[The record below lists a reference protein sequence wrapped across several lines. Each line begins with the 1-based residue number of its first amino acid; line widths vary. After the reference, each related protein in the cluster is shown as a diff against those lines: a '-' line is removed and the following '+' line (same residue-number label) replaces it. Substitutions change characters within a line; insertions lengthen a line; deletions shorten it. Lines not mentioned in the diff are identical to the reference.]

1 MSGGH
6 GQVLGHPQP
15 DRARLHLRRGR
26 VAALGAAGLIVAVG
40 VLVLGAAAL
49 TGGPRALAQ
58 ASVAPQIDSGPS
70 FSVEEGTAAVAT
82 LVATDDDTD
91 AVGLEWSIAG
101 GADQSHFTLT
111 EAGELSFTAAKDFE
125 NPDDSEPDGV
135 YEVSVSVT
143 DGTDSDTAA
152 LTVTVTNVIELT
164 TMTGGVPVLLSSLS
178 RRLLSNSGRGAR
190 DRVGGCGRIGGMQGT
205 EKPDRELL
213 DALGLCGALVREGS
227 VYRFLAEHR
236 LRLFGD
242 GLFADLFG
250 GRGRPSVPGS
260 VIAVVMVLQA
270 LEGCSD
276 REAVERLRC
285 DVRWKAAAG
294 LGIDDEGFDASVLT
308 LWRQRLRASERPE
321 RIFDAVREV
330 AAECGALSKRTRRA
344 LDSTVL
350 YDAVA
355 TQDTVTMIGAQIR
368 RVRRLAPQAAAVAL
382 GHDYDGRAKPVC
394 DWGDPD
400 ERAWLIDDLVT
411 DAQRVLDAL
420 DGSEL
425 SDEQAQAAAL
435 LAVVAGQDVEADP
448 KVPGR
453 WRIARRVAKGR
464 VISTVDPEARHARK
478 SRSQRRDGYKAHI
491 CAEPDTGLITAAELT
506 TADTSDARVGPRL
519 LQQDPT
525 APHNTA
531 DTVDTTADTTDTTA
545 DTTTD
550 TTADTTADNTA
561 DTVDTT
567 ADTDTADTADA
578 EGFVGLVLADSAY
591 ASGEALDAFAA
602 AGYDTAIKPIN
613 PKPLIAGGFTRDDF
627 TIDTDAQTV
636 TCPAGHTKAV
646 KSGAA
651 RFGAS
656 CSSCPL
662 RPRCTT
668 SAAGRSVTVDAYHH
682 RRQANKTRWARP
694 ATQALY
700 RRHRPMAERSIAWLT
715 RNKAR
720 RVPYRGVAANH
731 LWLTT
736 RAAAVNL
743 VRLTNLGVTHNNGA
757 FTL

>member
-1 MSGGH
+1 
-6 GQVLGHPQP
+6 
-15 DRARLHLRRGR
+15 
-26 VAALGAAGLIVAVG
+26 
-40 VLVLGAAAL
+40 
-49 TGGPRALAQ
+49 
-58 ASVAPQIDSGPS
+58 
-70 FSVEEGTAAVAT
+70 
-82 LVATDDDTD
+82 
-91 AVGLEWSIAG
+91 
-101 GADQSHFTLT
+101 
-111 EAGELSFTAAKDFE
+111 
-125 NPDDSEPDGV
+125 
-135 YEVSVSVT
+135 
-143 DGTDSDTAA
+143 
-152 LTVTVTNVIELT
+152 
-164 TMTGGVPVLLSSLS
+164 
-178 RRLLSNSGRGAR
+178 
-190 DRVGGCGRIGGMQGT
+190 MQGT

-213 DALGLCGALVREGS
+213 DALELCGALVREGS

-368 RVRRLAPQAAAVAL
+368 RVRRLAPRAAVLVLA
-382 GHDYDGRAKPVC
+382 HDYDSRAKPVC

-400 ERAWLIDDLVT
+400 ERAWLIDELVT

-420 DGSEL
+420 AGSEL

-506 TADTSDARVGPRL
+506 TADTSDAQVGPRL

-525 APHNTA
+525 APHNT
-531 DTVDTTADTTDTTA
+531 TD
-545 DTTTD
+545 
-550 TTADTTADNTA
+550 TADTTADTA
-561 DTVDTT
+561 DTADTT
-567 ADTDTADTADA
+567 ADTADTDTADA

-613 PKPLIAGGFTRDDF
+613 PKPRIAGGFTRDDF

-668 SAAGRSVTVDAYHH
+668 SAAGRSVTVDAHH
-682 RRQANKTRWARP
+682 RRRQANKARWARP

>member
-1 MSGGH
+1 
-6 GQVLGHPQP
+6 
-15 DRARLHLRRGR
+15 
-26 VAALGAAGLIVAVG
+26 
-40 VLVLGAAAL
+40 
-49 TGGPRALAQ
+49 
-58 ASVAPQIDSGPS
+58 
-70 FSVEEGTAAVAT
+70 
-82 LVATDDDTD
+82 
-91 AVGLEWSIAG
+91 
-101 GADQSHFTLT
+101 
-111 EAGELSFTAAKDFE
+111 
-125 NPDDSEPDGV
+125 
-135 YEVSVSVT
+135 
-143 DGTDSDTAA
+143 
-152 LTVTVTNVIELT
+152 
-164 TMTGGVPVLLSSLS
+164 
-178 RRLLSNSGRGAR
+178 
-190 DRVGGCGRIGGMQGT
+190 MQGT

-276 REAVERLRC
+276 REAIERLRC

-321 RIFDAVREV
+321 RVFDAVREV

-368 RVRRLAPQAAAVAL
+368 RVRKLAPRAAALVLA
-382 GHDYDGRAKPVC
+382 HDYDSRAKPVC

-400 ERAWLIDDLVT
+400 ERAWLIDELVS

-420 DGSEL
+420 EGSEL

-525 APHNTA
+525 APHNT
-531 DTVDTTADTTDTTA
+531 DTDTADTADTA
-545 DTTTD
+545 DTD
-550 TTADTTADNTA
+550 TADTDTA
-561 DTVDTT
+561 DTDTADTDTADTDT
-567 ADTDTADTADA
+567 ADTDTADTATADTATADNTDTADTAAVGGVGA

-602 AGYDTAIKPIN
+602 AGYDTAIKPID
-613 PKPLIAGGFTRDDF
+613 PKPRIPGGFTRDDF

-646 KSGAA
+646 TSAAA
-651 RFGAS
+651 RFGAL
-656 CSSCPL
+656 CNTCPL
-662 RPRCTT
+662 RARCTT
-668 SAAGRSVTVDAYHH
+668 SAAGRSVTVDQHHH
-682 RRQANKTRWARP
+682 RRQANKTRWAQP
-694 ATQALY
+694 ATQAAY
-700 RRHRPMAERSIAWLT
+700 QQHRPMAERSIAWLT

>member
-1 MSGGH
+1 
-6 GQVLGHPQP
+6 
-15 DRARLHLRRGR
+15 
-26 VAALGAAGLIVAVG
+26 
-40 VLVLGAAAL
+40 
-49 TGGPRALAQ
+49 
-58 ASVAPQIDSGPS
+58 
-70 FSVEEGTAAVAT
+70 
-82 LVATDDDTD
+82 
-91 AVGLEWSIAG
+91 
-101 GADQSHFTLT
+101 
-111 EAGELSFTAAKDFE
+111 
-125 NPDDSEPDGV
+125 
-135 YEVSVSVT
+135 
-143 DGTDSDTAA
+143 
-152 LTVTVTNVIELT
+152 
-164 TMTGGVPVLLSSLS
+164 
-178 RRLLSNSGRGAR
+178 
-190 DRVGGCGRIGGMQGT
+190 MQGT

-531 DTVDTTADTTDTTA
+531 DTVDTTADTADTTA
-545 DTTTD
+545 DTAD
-550 TTADTTADNTA
+550 TADTTADTA
-561 DTVDTT
+561 DT
-567 ADTDTADTADA
+567 DTADA

-668 SAAGRSVTVDAYHH
+668 SAAGRSVTVDAHH
-682 RRQANKTRWARP
+682 RRRQANKARWARP

>member
-1 MSGGH
+1 
-6 GQVLGHPQP
+6 
-15 DRARLHLRRGR
+15 
-26 VAALGAAGLIVAVG
+26 
-40 VLVLGAAAL
+40 
-49 TGGPRALAQ
+49 
-58 ASVAPQIDSGPS
+58 
-70 FSVEEGTAAVAT
+70 
-82 LVATDDDTD
+82 
-91 AVGLEWSIAG
+91 
-101 GADQSHFTLT
+101 
-111 EAGELSFTAAKDFE
+111 
-125 NPDDSEPDGV
+125 
-135 YEVSVSVT
+135 
-143 DGTDSDTAA
+143 
-152 LTVTVTNVIELT
+152 
-164 TMTGGVPVLLSSLS
+164 
-178 RRLLSNSGRGAR
+178 
-190 DRVGGCGRIGGMQGT
+190 MQGT

-308 LWRQRLRASERPE
+308 LWRQRLRASSCPE

-368 RVRRLAPQAAAVAL
+368 RVRRLAPRAAALVLAR
-382 GHDYDGRAKPVC
+382 DYDGRAKPVC

-400 ERAWLIDDLVT
+400 ERAWLIDELVS

-525 APHNTA
+525 APHNT
-531 DTVDTTADTTDTTA
+531 DTADTA
-545 DTTTD
+545 D
-550 TTADTTADNTA
+550 
-561 DTVDTT
+561 T
-567 ADTDTADTADA
+567 ADTDTADTAAVGGVGA

-602 AGYDTAIKPIN
+602 AGYDTAIKPID
-613 PKPLIAGGFTRDDF
+613 PKPRIPGGFTRDDF

-646 KSGAA
+646 TSAAA
-651 RFGAS
+651 RFGAL
-656 CSSCPL
+656 CRGCPL
-662 RPRCTT
+662 RARCTT
-668 SAAGRSVTVDAYHH
+668 SAAGRSVTVDQHHH
-682 RRQANKTRWARP
+682 RRQANKTRWAQP
-694 ATQALY
+694 ATQAAY
-700 RRHRPMAERSIAWLT
+700 QQHRPMAERSIAWLT

>member
-1 MSGGH
+1 
-6 GQVLGHPQP
+6 
-15 DRARLHLRRGR
+15 
-26 VAALGAAGLIVAVG
+26 
-40 VLVLGAAAL
+40 
-49 TGGPRALAQ
+49 
-58 ASVAPQIDSGPS
+58 
-70 FSVEEGTAAVAT
+70 
-82 LVATDDDTD
+82 
-91 AVGLEWSIAG
+91 
-101 GADQSHFTLT
+101 
-111 EAGELSFTAAKDFE
+111 
-125 NPDDSEPDGV
+125 
-135 YEVSVSVT
+135 
-143 DGTDSDTAA
+143 
-152 LTVTVTNVIELT
+152 
-164 TMTGGVPVLLSSLS
+164 
-178 RRLLSNSGRGAR
+178 
-190 DRVGGCGRIGGMQGT
+190 MQGT

-308 LWRQRLRASERPE
+308 LWRQRLRASSCPE

-368 RVRRLAPQAAAVAL
+368 RVRRLAPRAAALVLAR
-382 GHDYDGRAKPVC
+382 DYDGRAKPVC

-400 ERAWLIDDLVT
+400 ERGWLIDELVS

-525 APHNTA
+525 APHNT
-531 DTVDTTADTTDTTA
+531 DTADTA
-545 DTTTD
+545 DTD
-550 TTADTTADNTA
+550 
-561 DTVDTT
+561 T
-567 ADTDTADTADA
+567 ADTDTADTADTDTADTAAVGGVGA

-602 AGYDTAIKPIN
+602 AGYDTAIKPID
-613 PKPLIAGGFTRDDF
+613 PKPRIPGGFTRDDF

-646 KSGAA
+646 TSAAA
-651 RFGAS
+651 RFGAL
-656 CSSCPL
+656 CRGCPL
-662 RPRCTT
+662 RARCTT
-668 SAAGRSVTVDAYHH
+668 SAAGRSVTVDQPTTADKPTRPAGPSPPPRPPTNSTAPWPNAPSHGSPATKPDASPTAASPPTTSGSPPEPQPSTSCASPTSASPTTTAPSPSETPPNAPRPTPTGPPAPTSQPAAPTPPH
-682 RRQANKTRWARP
+682 RRLPHHLLSSLLDDAVTWTLIPILVA
-694 ATQALY
+694 
-700 RRHRPMAERSIAWLT
+700 
-715 RNKAR
+715 
-720 RVPYRGVAANH
+720 GVAA
-731 LWLTT
+731 
-736 RAAAVNL
+736 AALLRRLRTVGVHKAV
-743 VRLTNLGVTHNNGA
+743 TA
-757 FTL
+757 SA

>member
-1 MSGGH
+1 
-6 GQVLGHPQP
+6 
-15 DRARLHLRRGR
+15 
-26 VAALGAAGLIVAVG
+26 
-40 VLVLGAAAL
+40 
-49 TGGPRALAQ
+49 
-58 ASVAPQIDSGPS
+58 
-70 FSVEEGTAAVAT
+70 
-82 LVATDDDTD
+82 
-91 AVGLEWSIAG
+91 
-101 GADQSHFTLT
+101 
-111 EAGELSFTAAKDFE
+111 
-125 NPDDSEPDGV
+125 
-135 YEVSVSVT
+135 
-143 DGTDSDTAA
+143 
-152 LTVTVTNVIELT
+152 
-164 TMTGGVPVLLSSLS
+164 
-178 RRLLSNSGRGAR
+178 
-190 DRVGGCGRIGGMQGT
+190 MQGT

-250 GRGRPSVPGS
+250 PRGRPSVPGS

-308 LWRQRLRASERPE
+308 LWRQRLRASSCPE

-330 AAECGALSKRTRRA
+330 AAGCGALSKRTRRA

-355 TQDTVTMIGAQIR
+355 TQDTVTMVGAQIR
-368 RVRRLAPQAAAVAL
+368 RVRRLAPQAAALVLA
-382 GHDYDGRAKPVC
+382 HDYDSRAKPVC

-400 ERAWLIDDLVT
+400 ERAWLIDELVT

-506 TADTSDARVGPRL
+506 TADTSDAQVGPRL

-531 DTVDTTADTTDTTA
+531 DTDTTDTDTTAADTTD
-545 DTTTD
+545 
-550 TTADTTADNTA
+550 
-561 DTVDTT
+561 T
-567 ADTDTADTADA
+567 ADTDTADTADTADTDTDTADTADTDTADTDTADTDTADTDTAAVGGVGA

-602 AGYDTAIKPIN
+602 AGYDTAIKPID
-613 PKPLIAGGFTRDDF
+613 PKPRITGGFTRDDF

-646 KSGAA
+646 TSGAA
-651 RFGAS
+651 RFGAL
-656 CSSCPL
+656 CNGCPL
-662 RPRCTT
+662 RARCTT

-682 RRQANKTRWARP
+682 RRQANKTRFAQP
-694 ATQALY
+694 ATQATY
-700 RRHRPMAERSIAWLT
+700 RQHRPMAERSIAWLT

>member
-1 MSGGH
+1 
-6 GQVLGHPQP
+6 
-15 DRARLHLRRGR
+15 
-26 VAALGAAGLIVAVG
+26 
-40 VLVLGAAAL
+40 
-49 TGGPRALAQ
+49 
-58 ASVAPQIDSGPS
+58 
-70 FSVEEGTAAVAT
+70 
-82 LVATDDDTD
+82 
-91 AVGLEWSIAG
+91 
-101 GADQSHFTLT
+101 
-111 EAGELSFTAAKDFE
+111 
-125 NPDDSEPDGV
+125 
-135 YEVSVSVT
+135 
-143 DGTDSDTAA
+143 
-152 LTVTVTNVIELT
+152 
-164 TMTGGVPVLLSSLS
+164 
-178 RRLLSNSGRGAR
+178 
-190 DRVGGCGRIGGMQGT
+190 MQGT

-276 REAVERLRC
+276 REAIERLRC

-308 LWRQRLRASERPE
+308 LWRQRLRASSCPE

-368 RVRRLAPQAAAVAL
+368 RVRRLAPQAAALAL
-382 GHDYDGRAKPVC
+382 AHDYDSRAKPVC

-400 ERAWLIDDLVT
+400 ERAWLIDELVT

-531 DTVDTTADTTDTTA
+531 DTTTAD
-545 DTTTD
+545 
-550 TTADTTADNTA
+550 
-561 DTVDTT
+561 T
-567 ADTDTADTADA
+567 ADTDTADTADADSGTADTADTDTADADSGTADTADTDTADADSGTADTADADA

-613 PKPLIAGGFTRDDF
+613 PKPRITGGFTRDDF

-646 KSGAA
+646 TSAAA
-651 RFGAS
+651 RFGAL
-656 CSSCPL
+656 CRGCPL
-662 RPRCTT
+662 RARCTT

-682 RRQANKTRWARP
+682 RRQANKTRWAQP
-694 ATQALY
+694 ATQGAY
-700 RRHRPMAERSIAWLT
+700 QQHRPMAERSIAWLT

>member
-1 MSGGH
+1 
-6 GQVLGHPQP
+6 
-15 DRARLHLRRGR
+15 
-26 VAALGAAGLIVAVG
+26 
-40 VLVLGAAAL
+40 
-49 TGGPRALAQ
+49 
-58 ASVAPQIDSGPS
+58 
-70 FSVEEGTAAVAT
+70 
-82 LVATDDDTD
+82 
-91 AVGLEWSIAG
+91 
-101 GADQSHFTLT
+101 
-111 EAGELSFTAAKDFE
+111 
-125 NPDDSEPDGV
+125 
-135 YEVSVSVT
+135 
-143 DGTDSDTAA
+143 
-152 LTVTVTNVIELT
+152 
-164 TMTGGVPVLLSSLS
+164 
-178 RRLLSNSGRGAR
+178 
-190 DRVGGCGRIGGMQGT
+190 MQGT

-227 VYRFLAEHR
+227 VYRFLAENR
-236 LRLFGD
+236 LRLFPD

-308 LWRQRLRASERPE
+308 LWRQRLRASSCPE
-321 RIFDAVREV
+321 RIFDAVRAV
-330 AAECGALSKRTRRA
+330 AAECGALARRTRRA

-350 YDAVA
+350 YDAVT

-368 RVRRLAPQAAAVAL
+368 RVRRLAPRAAGLAL
-382 GHDYDGRAKPVC
+382 AHDYDSRAKPVC

-400 ERAWLIDDLVT
+400 ERGWLVDELVT

-420 DGSEL
+420 EGSEL

-453 WRIARRVAKGR
+453 WRIARRVAPGR

-506 TADTSDARVGPRL
+506 TADTSDAQVGPRL

-531 DTVDTTADTTDTTA
+531 DTADTDTDTADPTAPHNTDSA
-545 DTTTD
+545 D
-550 TTADTTADNTA
+550 
-561 DTVDTT
+561 T
-567 ADTDTADTADA
+567 ADTDTADTAAVGGVGA

-602 AGYDTAIKPIN
+602 AGYDTAIKPID
-613 PKPLIAGGFTRDDF
+613 PRPRIPGGFTRDDF

-646 KSGAA
+646 KSAAA
-651 RFGAS
+651 RFGAL
-656 CSSCPL
+656 CNGCPL
-662 RPRCTT
+662 RARCTT

-682 RRQANKTRWARP
+682 RRQANKTRFAQP
-694 ATQALY
+694 ATQAAY
-700 RRHRPMAERSIAWLT
+700 QQHRPMAERSIAWLT

>member
-1 MSGGH
+1 
-6 GQVLGHPQP
+6 
-15 DRARLHLRRGR
+15 
-26 VAALGAAGLIVAVG
+26 
-40 VLVLGAAAL
+40 
-49 TGGPRALAQ
+49 
-58 ASVAPQIDSGPS
+58 
-70 FSVEEGTAAVAT
+70 
-82 LVATDDDTD
+82 
-91 AVGLEWSIAG
+91 
-101 GADQSHFTLT
+101 
-111 EAGELSFTAAKDFE
+111 
-125 NPDDSEPDGV
+125 
-135 YEVSVSVT
+135 
-143 DGTDSDTAA
+143 
-152 LTVTVTNVIELT
+152 
-164 TMTGGVPVLLSSLS
+164 
-178 RRLLSNSGRGAR
+178 
-190 DRVGGCGRIGGMQGT
+190 MQGT
-205 EKPDRELL
+205 EKPDRGLL

-227 VYRFLAEHR
+227 VHRFLAEHR

-308 LWRQRLRASERPE
+308 LWRQRLRASSCPE

-368 RVRRLAPQAAAVAL
+368 RVRKLAPQAAALMLA
-382 GHDYDGRAKPVC
+382 HDYDSRAKPVC

-400 ERAWLIDDLVT
+400 ERAWLIDELVT

-420 DGSEL
+420 DGSQL
-425 SDEQAQAAAL
+425 SDEQAQAAEL

-506 TADTSDARVGPRL
+506 TADTSDAQVGPRL

-525 APHNTA
+525 APHNTTA
-531 DTVDTTADTTDTTA
+531 DTDTTTAD
-545 DTTTD
+545 
-550 TTADTTADNTA
+550 
-561 DTVDTT
+561 T
-567 ADTDTADTADA
+567 ADTDTADTADTDTADTADADSGTADTDTADTDTDTADTAGHRQRHRRHRGHRHRRHRHRGTADSDTADTDTADTADTDTDSDTDTADTDTADTDSATADTDTADTADTDTADTDTAAVGDVGA

-613 PKPLIAGGFTRDDF
+613 PKPRIPGGFTRDDF

-646 KSGAA
+646 TSGSA
-651 RFGAS
+651 RFGAL
-656 CSSCPL
+656 CRGCPL
-662 RPRCTT
+662 RARCTT
-668 SAAGRSVTVDAYHH
+668 SAAGRSVTADAYHH
-682 RRQANKTRWARP
+682 RRQANKTRWAQP
-694 ATQALY
+694 ATQGAY
-700 RRHRPMAERSIAWLT
+700 QQHRPMAERSIAWLT

>member
-1 MSGGH
+1 
-6 GQVLGHPQP
+6 
-15 DRARLHLRRGR
+15 
-26 VAALGAAGLIVAVG
+26 
-40 VLVLGAAAL
+40 
-49 TGGPRALAQ
+49 
-58 ASVAPQIDSGPS
+58 
-70 FSVEEGTAAVAT
+70 
-82 LVATDDDTD
+82 
-91 AVGLEWSIAG
+91 
-101 GADQSHFTLT
+101 
-111 EAGELSFTAAKDFE
+111 
-125 NPDDSEPDGV
+125 
-135 YEVSVSVT
+135 
-143 DGTDSDTAA
+143 
-152 LTVTVTNVIELT
+152 
-164 TMTGGVPVLLSSLS
+164 
-178 RRLLSNSGRGAR
+178 
-190 DRVGGCGRIGGMQGT
+190 MQGT

-276 REAVERLRC
+276 REAIERLRC

-308 LWRQRLRASERPE
+308 LWRQRLRASSCPE

-368 RVRRLAPQAAAVAL
+368 RVRRLAPQAAALAL
-382 GHDYDGRAKPVC
+382 AHDYDSRAKPVC

-400 ERAWLIDDLVT
+400 ERAWLIDELVT

-420 DGSEL
+420 AGSEL

-531 DTVDTTADTTDTTA
+531 DT
-545 DTTTD
+545 
-550 TTADTTADNTA
+550 
-561 DTVDTT
+561 TT
-567 ADTDTADTADA
+567 ADTDTADTADTADADSGTADTDTDTADTADTADADSGTADTDTDTADTADTADADSGTADADSGTADTADADA

-613 PKPLIAGGFTRDDF
+613 PKPRITGGFTRDDF

-646 KSGAA
+646 TSAAA
-651 RFGAS
+651 RFGAL
-656 CSSCPL
+656 CRGCPL
-662 RPRCTT
+662 RARCTT

-682 RRQANKTRWARP
+682 RRQANKTRWAQP
-694 ATQALY
+694 ATQGAY
-700 RRHRPMAERSIAWLT
+700 QQHRPMAERSIAWLT